1 MSLHDG
7 GRADKKEIR
16 PAWEIA
22 LDKPKAPANIDA
34 ERALIGALFI
44 ANRAAEMIPDLRPEH
59 FFSPLHGE
67 IFAAF
72 CEHFEAGRS
81 VTPTTLAARFAPYTI
96 DAGTNGAQ
104 YLGSLVMAATTVA
117 NVREYARLI
126 IDLSQRRALIVV
138 AEDLGARAHD
148 TSDPTPPGALI
159 EDAERALF
167 SVSTQGR
174 RGREVGIRD
183 ATAAAVRSALK
194 AFKCGGRIDGIE
206 TGLTDLDRQLGG
218 GLGNSDL
225 VVLGGR
231 PSMGKTALATKI
243 ALNVARGT
251 PWTNPET
258 GEHEDAKPHHVHF
271 FSLEMSG
278 EQLAQRQLSD
288 LSGVPSHKIRRGQ
301 FGENQWREI
310 DSASHVLSAL
320 PMTIDETGGI
330 SIGALAAKAR
340 REKRKNN
347 TGLIVVDYLQLMQG
361 TGGGNRN
368 RVQEV
373 TEITTGLKALGKELN
388 VPVLALSQL
397 NRGLEKQEDK
407 RPQLSDL
414 RESGSIEQDAD
425 VVMFVYREEYYW
437 LRKNPKPDDGDTL
450 GMAAWLDDYRK
461 VGGRAE
467 VIIGK
472 QRHGPI
478 GNVALAFDSNL
489 TRFANLAREY
499 EV

>member
-1 MSLHDG
+1 MSLHDTDHTIKG
-7 GRADKKEIR
+7 QVR
-16 PAWEIA
+16 PAWEVA
-22 LDKPKAPANIDA
+22 LDRPIPANIDA
-34 ERALIGALFI
+34 ERSLLGALFVS
-44 ANRAAEMIPDLRPEH
+44 NRAAELIPDIRPEH

-72 CEHFEAGRS
+72 MERFEAGRT
-81 VTPTTLAARFAPYTI
+81 VTPTTLAAQFEKFAV
-96 DAGTNGAQ
+96 DASTNGAQ
-104 YLGSLVMAATTVA
+104 YLGSILASATSVA
-117 NVREYARLI
+117 YVREYARLI
-126 IDLSQRRALIVV
+126 VDLSQRRALIVV
-138 AEDLGARAHD
+138 AEDISARAYD
-148 TSDPTPPGALI
+148 TSDRATPSDLI
-159 EDAERALF
+159 DDAERALF
-167 SVSTQGR
+167 SVATQGR
-174 RGREVGIRD
+174 KGREVAIKD
-183 ATAAAVRSALK
+183 AAHAAVKSALK

-206 TGLTDLDRQLGG
+206 TGLVDLDHQLGG

-225 VVLGGR
+225 IVLGGR

-258 GEHEDAKPHHVHF
+258 GEHEDAMPHHVHF

-301 FGENQWREI
+301 FSEAQFRDIEA
-310 DSASHVLSAL
+310 ASRLLSSV

-368 RVQEV
+368 RVQEI
-373 TEITTGLKALGKELN
+373 TEITTGLKAIGKELN

-425 VVMFVYREEYYW
+425 VVMFVFREEYY
-437 LRKNPKPDDGDTL
+437 LQRNKPDAKNSPDFADWQRK
-450 GMAAWLDDYRK
+450 MATAA
-461 VGGRAE
+461 GRAE
-467 VIIGK
+467 VIVGK
-472 QRHGPI
+472 ARHGPV
-478 GNVALAFDSNL
+478 GTVALAFDGNL
-489 TRFANLAREY
+489 TRFSNLAREDQGY
-499 EV
+499 V